1 MSQWTATLN
10 NEQKDA
16 VLHTE
21 GPLLILAGAGS
32 GKTTVL
38 VSRTGNIISKGLA
51 NPDQILVLTFTNKAA
66 KELKERVSKK
76 LNLGKKKIWAGTF
89 HGFGLEFLK
98 KNHRL
103 ADLPQRFGLLDATDS
118 RFLIKEIMADKRHD
132 SKAGFDLEKLQNLM
146 GSIRAGKTISP
157 DIPEEYQ
164 EMAHWLLPNYISRM
178 HSLGSVDFDGLLL
191 KPIELLEENENL
203 SLKYKNKFKYIMVDE
218 FQDTNNIQMKL
229 IMALC
234 NHKKN
239 LAVVG
244 DDDQSIYGW
253 RGAEIKNIL
262 NFPRLFSDCEVVRLE
277 TNYRSTPEIIEL
289 ANAVISENEERHE
302 KKLLPQEKVQ
312 AGSLPELLVYDNEE
326 VECEEISNLI
336 AKYLRAGTKA
346 TDIAVLFRSN
356 SQGALLEGYLRQ
368 ARISYEMTGGPA
380 LIDRKEVR
388 DVLSYLRAAFFPNDI
403 SLRRVLNVPAR
414 GIGDTSV
421 HKIIDYQKENNIDFI
436 KALKLW
442 RLAEVNPKT
451 GESIQGFFELLKV
464 IKEKVLNTNKKYADL
479 LPEIFS
485 EIGYKAYVFGA
496 YKDGATAK
504 RKWQLVEILGR
515 ILDGFVKTN
524 PKILVALKDFIDALS
539 LREVDLNEDKT
550 EAKVQLL
557 TFHASKGLEY
567 PVVILMGV
575 DEGLIPHET
584 LGHNISE
591 ERRLFY
597 VGVTRAQQELIM
609 TRAKIRQR
617 YGRKR
622 ETFATRFLSS
632 VPENLYNV
640 YEGGLKPVTEEQRV
654 DMLAD
659 LYKKLNKSIEED
671 ESL

>member
-1 MSQWTATLN
+1 MSQWTANLN
-10 NEQKDA
+10 SEQKEA
-16 VLHTE
+16 VLHSE

-38 VSRTGNIISKGLA
+38 VSRTGHIISKGLA
-51 NPDQILVLTFTNKAA
+51 TPEQILVLTFTNKAA
-66 KELKERVSKK
+66 KELKERVTKRLK
-76 LNLGKKKIWAGTF
+76 LGKKKIWAGTF

-98 KNHRL
+98 KNHKL
-103 ADLPQRFGLLDATDS
+103 ADLPQRFGLLDSTDS

-132 SKAGFDLEKLQNLM
+132 SKAGFDVERVQNIM
-146 GSIRAGKTISP
+146 GDIRAGKKINP

-164 EMAHWLLPNYISRM
+164 EMAHWLLPNYLDRM

-191 KPIELLEENENL
+191 KPIQLLEENDNL

-234 NHKKN
+234 NHQKN

-262 NFPRLFSDCEVVRLE
+262 NFPKLFSNCEVVRLE
-277 TNYRSTPEIIEL
+277 TNYRSTPEIINL
-289 ANAVISENEERHE
+289 ANSVIAKNEERHA
-302 KKLLPQEKVQ
+302 KKLLPQERVKS
-312 AGSLPELLVYDNEE
+312 GEIPGLYIYDNEE
-326 VECEEISNLI
+326 VECEEVSNLI
-336 AKYLRAGTKA
+336 AKYLRSGVKA
-346 TDIAVLFRSN
+346 NDIAILFRSN

-388 DVLSYLRAAFFPNDI
+388 DVLSYIRAAFFPNDI
-403 SLRRVLNVPAR
+403 SLRRILNVPTR

-421 HKIIDYQKENNIDFI
+421 HKVIEYQKEHNMNFITSLRNWEEADVNDKAGNSID
-436 KALKLW
+436 
-442 RLAEVNPKT
+442 N
-451 GESIQGFFELLKV
+451 FFELLKE
-464 IKEKVLNTNKKYADL
+464 IKEKILNTDKKFSDTFN
-479 LPEIFS
+479 EIFS
-485 EIGYKAYVFGA
+485 NIGYKAYVMGS
-496 YKDGATAK
+496 YKDGATAN
-504 RKWQLVEILGR
+504 RKWQLIEILGR

-524 PKILVALKDFIDALS
+524 SNRREALKDFVDALS
-539 LREVDLNEDKT
+539 LREVDLNEDK
-550 EAKVQLL
+550 EKEKVQLL

-575 DEGLIPHET
+575 DEGLIPHES

-597 VGVTRAQQELIM
+597 VGVTRAKEDLIM

-622 ETFATRFLSS
+622 ETSVTRFLTS
-632 VPENLYNV
+632 VPEELYNS
-640 YEGGLKPVTEEQRV
+640 YEGGLKPVTEDQRV

-659 LYKKLNKSIEED
+659 LYKKLNTKIGQET
-671 ESL
+671 